1 MRILDRRFHKHVARY
16 LAQCALATLAVAV
29 ILLILSEIQQAVI
42 AASLGASSF
51 IAFTMPHT
59 NASRPRYL
67 VGGYVCGM
75 ASGVAMQAL
84 GQYVVRAAGAG
95 PWAECP
101 VHGAVLFGAA
111 AVGLAIFLMVIT
123 NTEHPPAGGL
133 ALGVVLAE
141 WDAVALL
148 VPIVGIVALSL
159 ARLALKPVLINLIEV
174 SEREGKDDESG

>member
-1 MRILDRRFHKHVARY
+1 MRILDRKFHKNVLRY

-84 GQYVVRAAGAG
+84 GDFLGRTVAAPAWEQW
-95 PWAECP
+95 PI
-101 VHGAVLFGAA
+101 HGAVLFGAA

-141 WDAVALL
+141 WDPIALV

-159 ARLALKPVLINLIEV
+159 ARLALKPILINLIEV
-174 SEREGKDDESG
+174 PQREENRDESR

>member
-1 MRILDRRFHKHVARY
+1 MRIFDRKFHKHVGRY

-29 ILLILSEIQQAVI
+29 ILLVLSEIQQAVI

-84 GQYVVRAAGAG
+84 GDFLGSALAAPAWDQW
-95 PWAECP
+95 PI
-101 VHGAVLFGAA
+101 HGAVIFGAA

-141 WDAVALL
+141 WDAVALA
-148 VPIVGIVALSL
+148 VPIIGIVALSL
-159 ARLALKPVLINLIEV
+159 ARLALKPILINLIEV
-174 SEREGKDDESG
+174 PEREEKRHDAG

>member
-29 ILLILSEIQQAVI
+29 ILLILGEIQQAVI

-67 VGGYVCGM
+67 VGGYVCGI
-75 ASGVAMQAL
+75 ASGVAMQGL
-84 GQYVVRAAGAG
+84 GEFLGWTVGTP
-95 PWAECP
+95 PWEQWP
-101 VHGAVLFGAA
+101 VHGAVLFGAG

-123 NTEHPPAGGL
+123 DTEHPPAGGL

-141 WDAVALL
+141 WDPVALV

-174 SEREGKDDESG
+174 PQHEEKTP

>member
-1 MRILDRRFHKHVARY
+1 MRILDRKFHKHVGRY
-16 LAQCALATLAVAV
+16 LFQCALAALAVAV
-29 ILLILSEIQQAVI
+29 ILLILSEIRQAVI
-42 AASLGASSF
+42 VASLGASSF

-67 VGGYVCGM
+67 VGGYVCGI

-84 GQYVVRAAGAG
+84 GHFVGRTAGAAAWEQW
-95 PWAECP
+95 PI
-101 VHGAVLFGAA
+101 HGAVLFGAA

-141 WDAVALL
+141 WDVLALI

-174 SEREGKDDESG
+174 PQREGERR

>member
-1 MRILDRRFHKHVARY
+1 MRILDPKFHKHVGRY

-84 GQYVVRAAGAG
+84 GQYVARAGAG
-95 PWAECP
+95 GWDEWPI
-101 VHGAVLFGAA
+101 HGAVLFGAA

-141 WDAVALL
+141 WDALALV

-159 ARLALKPVLINLIEV
+159 ARLTLKPVLINLIEV
-174 SEREGKDDESG
+174 PGQEEARDEPR

>member
-16 LAQCALATLAVAV
+16 LLQCALATLAVAL

-42 AASLGASSF
+42 AASLGSSAF
-51 IAFTMPHT
+51 IAFAMPHT
-59 NASRPRYL
+59 NAARSRYL

-75 ASGVAMQAL
+75 ASGVAMQAFGEFVGRSL
-84 GQYVVRAAGAG
+84 GAGAWEQW
-95 PWAECP
+95 PI
-101 VHGAVLFGAA
+101 HGAVLFGAA

-133 ALGVVLAE
+133 ALGVVLAQ
-141 WDAVALL
+141 WDALALA

-159 ARLALKPVLINLIEV
+159 ARLAMKPILINLIEV
-174 SEREGKDDESG
+174 PQGEGKDHDSA